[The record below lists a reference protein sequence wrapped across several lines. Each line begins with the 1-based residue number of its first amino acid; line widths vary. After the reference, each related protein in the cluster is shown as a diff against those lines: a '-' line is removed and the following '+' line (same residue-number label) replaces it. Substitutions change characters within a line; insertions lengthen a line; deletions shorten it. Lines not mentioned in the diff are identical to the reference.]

1 MDFSPSHPACSCS
14 GLWEEPFSWL
24 LIALYVHK
32 STFPAV
38 RLQLQCEFPVWGRF
52 YVSVS
57 VIRASVVPASTRV
70 EMCPVISQHRAGPAS
85 ISWIRVVGAEGP
97 AGSLSRHHCS
107 SAASRCPFRFQH
119 RGNQG
124 LMVRDV
130 LRSSSIFTPEGL
142 RISCVILAG
151 WGAGVS

>member
-1 MDFSPSHPACSCS
+1 MDFSSSHPACSCS

-24 LIALYVHK
+24 FMFTRVHFLL
-32 STFPAV
+32 SV
-38 RLQLQCEFPVWGRF
+38 SSCSEFPVWGRF

-57 VIRASVVPASTRV
+57 VIRASVVPASPRV

-85 ISWIRVVGAEGP
+85 ISRIRVVGGEGP

-107 SAASRCPFRFQH
+107 SAASRCPFRFQR

-124 LMVRDV
+124 LKVRDV
-130 LRSSSIFTPEGL
+130 LLFSSIFTPQAL
-142 RISCVILAG
+142 RISCVTLAG
-151 WGAGVS
+151 WGVGGLTLLE